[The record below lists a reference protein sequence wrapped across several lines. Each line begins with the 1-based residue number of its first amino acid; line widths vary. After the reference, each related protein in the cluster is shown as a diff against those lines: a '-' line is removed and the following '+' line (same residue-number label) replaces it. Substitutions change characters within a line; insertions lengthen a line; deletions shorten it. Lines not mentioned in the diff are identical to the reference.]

1 MTALTRREFLKVSG
15 SVAAAT
21 GTGGIAGLA
30 QAADSSAA
38 YASPPPEALSTWL
51 QIQPDG
57 QVLAFFGK
65 MDVGLGLDTAI
76 AQIVA
81 EELNLPAERVQV
93 VMGDTLLTPNQG
105 GASAS
110 SSIRWGAQALRNAA
124 AEARGALIAEGARR
138 LGVAPADVLFHD
150 GIVMVANN
158 PSQGIRIEHIFD
170 KNVPGKLEWN
180 KQQGNGMRVKGSEAP
195 KPVAGYRVV
204 GQPVAR
210 KDMHGK
216 IVDTSGYLTNVR
228 LPGMVHARTVR
239 PAVAGA
245 VPVRVD
251 ESSIKSIPGARVVW
265 KKDFL
270 AVVAPQEWHA
280 IKAAQALKVEWS
292 TPPQAL
298 TGNDG
303 LHAHI
308 RQAPAV
314 ASNGGNA
321 TRGKKAYDPK
331 PTLAALAASAR
342 VVEAEYETPFQS
354 HARMAP
360 SIGVADVREDSAVIY
375 VDSQKPHFVRDGI
388 ALLLGYPADKVR
400 VIWRH
405 GAGSYGRSDADE
417 AAFEAAV
424 ISKEIGKPV
433 RVQWMR
439 DEGIA
444 WDPKAPASVLT
455 LKAGLDADNKVSAYF
470 FRAKGFSG
478 WDVKFLPDTPEQT
491 LVGMQLGHKKWDAHN
506 FDTPDESYRFPNTVA
521 YWETIAPFIE
531 KASPLRSAHMR
542 APQELQTRFANESFI
557 DELALA
563 AGQDPLQF
571 RLAHLE
577 DPREIDVLKAAAKQ
591 AGWTPGQAPQPSRQD
606 GKLAGRGISLY
617 SGYDSHVA
625 VIADVEVDPQSGRI
639 WVKHVTVAHD
649 CGLVINPKTLHN
661 VIEGSVVMGI
671 SRVLFE
677 EVQFDKNGVTSV
689 DWATYPIL
697 DIKDAPQ
704 KIDVV
709 LVNRPDKPAGGA
721 GEPTHVAI
729 PAAVANAF
737 ANATGRRLRRYP
749 MTAER
754 VKEVLKA

>member
-1 MTALTRREFLKVSG
+1 
-15 SVAAAT
+15 
-21 GTGGIAGLA
+21 
-30 QAADSSAA
+30 
-38 YASPPPEALSTWL
+38 
-51 QIQPDG
+51 
-57 QVLAFFGK
+57 
-65 MDVGLGLDTAI
+65 MDVGLGLDTSI

-81 EELNLPAERVQV
+81 EELSLPADRVEV

-110 SSIRWGAQALRNAA
+110 SSIRWGALALRNAA
-124 AEARGALIAEGARR
+124 AQARSALIAAGAQR
-138 LGVAPADVLFHD
+138 LGVAPADILFHD
-150 GIVMVANN
+150 GLVMAAKN
-158 PSQGIRIEHIFD
+158 PSQGIRIEDIFD
-170 KNVPGKLEWN
+170 KDIPGKLEWN
-180 KQQGNGMRVKGSEAP
+180 KKEGNIMRVQGSEAP
-195 KPVAGYRVV
+195 KPVAAYRVV
-204 GQPVAR
+204 GQPAPR
-210 KDMHGK
+210 QDMHEK
-216 IVDTSGYLTNVR
+216 IISTANYLTNVR
-228 LPGMVHARTVR
+228 LPGMVHARSVR
-239 PAVAGA
+239 PTVAGA

-251 ESSIKSIPGARVVW
+251 QASIVAIPGARVIW

-280 IKAAQALKVEWS
+280 VRAARELKVEWS
-292 TPPQAL
+292 TPPQTL
-298 TGNDG
+298 TGDDQ
-303 LHAHI
+303 LHDHI
-308 RQAPAV
+308 RKAPAA
-314 ASNGGNA
+314 ASNGANA
-321 TRGKKAYDPK
+321 NRGKKAYDPK

-360 SIGVADVREDSAVIY
+360 SIGVADVRDGSAVIY
-375 VDSQKPHFVRDGI
+375 ADSQKPHYVRDGI

-424 ISKEIGKPV
+424 ISQEIGKPV
-433 RVQWMR
+433 RLQWMR

-455 LKAGLDADNKVSAYF
+455 LKAGLDADNKVGAYF

-478 WDVKFLPDTPEQT
+478 WDVKYLPDTPGQT
-491 LVGMQLGHKKWDAHN
+491 LVGMQLGHEKLTAHN
-506 FDTPDESYRFPNTVA
+506 FDTPEESYQFPNAVA
-521 YWETIAPFIE
+521 YWETIATFIE

-563 AGQDPLQF
+563 AGQDTLQF
-571 RLAHLE
+571 RLNHLKN
-577 DPREIDVLKAAAKQ
+577 PREIDVLKAAAERV
-591 AGWTPGQAPQPSRQD
+591 GWVPGKAPAPSRHGD
-606 GKLAGRGISLY
+606 KLVGRGISLY

-625 VIADVEVDPQSGRI
+625 VIADVEVDPASGRI
-639 WVKHVTVAHD
+639 WVRQVTVAHD
-649 CGLVINPKTLHN
+649 CGLVINPRSLHN
-661 VIEGSVVMGI
+661 VIEGNVVMGI

-677 EVQFDKNGVTSV
+677 EVKFDRQGVTSV
-689 DWATYPIL
+689 DWETYPIL

-704 KIDVV
+704 KVDVI